1 MSLSTWSALACMREM
16 SRASSWVAALVDSQG
31 QRDTLWK
38 GPLCLPC
45 GISPVLPQ
53 GRVHGLSSEV
63 LSPAEGLESDLP
75 GLCAAPKHVCLK
87 YSKSCPTTCLHLEL
101 GGEVAQGESQLPK
114 IAWLPSG
121 GAAGSSGSRGA
132 EASSPT
138 PASPIPA
145 LAAPTILLP
154 KGLQQY
160 GDSSDSLEESV
171 LGQGEAKRWLGTPIS
186 SC

>member
-1 MSLSTWSALACMREM
+1 MTFQGCVLLQSMC
-16 SRASSWVAALVDSQG
+16 AS
-31 QRDTLWK
+31 
-38 GPLCLPC
+38 
-45 GISPVLPQ
+45 IN
-53 GRVHGLSSEV
+53 
-63 LSPAEGLESDLP
+63 
-75 GLCAAPKHVCLK
+75 
-87 YSKSCPTTCLHLEL
+87 SKSCPATCLHLEV

-121 GAAGSSGSRGA
+121 GAAGPSGSRGA

-160 GDSSDSLEESV
+160 GVSSDSLEEPV